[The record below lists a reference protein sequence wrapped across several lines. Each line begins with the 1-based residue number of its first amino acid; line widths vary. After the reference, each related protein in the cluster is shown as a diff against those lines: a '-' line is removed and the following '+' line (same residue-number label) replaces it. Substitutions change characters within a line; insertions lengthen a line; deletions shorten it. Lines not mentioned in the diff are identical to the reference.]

1 MRKVVPRTHLAGND
15 REGLFASCNQTT
27 RDFFEICGRCTQS
40 AHARSYTR
48 FLPMSDDKQ
57 RKSNGPEPRSGG
69 NVWLVLIAIVSAV
82 LLSAFLFGGTDMRL
96 RYPDLMQLLAA
107 MADDRQAETTVT
119 SPSEPVDAADDSKK
133 PAADGNDGKEDQK
146 VSDSETENV
155 EAANAEVTDAGEAT
169 TANDTPAEA
178 PGKTLASD
186 NRERRGVEKDAKTG
200 NPKVTVIV
208 PSTRRPDTYVEFG
221 GLQDIRVADG
231 EITGKVAYRSRGI
244 ENKGPVSDEFK
255 LIEFKTIRDTNN
267 EAEHEKLVQYLN
279 ASGVTWDNARPSR
292 LFRDHWPEMLMIG
305 VLVVLGI
312 IMLRRMGGVGSPMS
326 FSRSRGKLY
335 GQEDLAITFD
345 DAAGIDE
352 AVQEVREVVD
362 FLKNS
367 DKYKSLGGRIPKGVL
382 LVGPPG
388 TGKTLLAKAIAG
400 EAGVPFF
407 SLSGSDFV
415 EMYVGVGAAR
425 VRDMFQQATSR
436 APCIIFIDELD
447 ALGKSRSGS
456 TVGGHDEREQT
467 LNALLVEMDGFDS
480 NSGVIVV
487 AATNR
492 PETLDPALLRP
503 GRFDRQVL
511 VDRPD
516 VSGREDILR
525 VHVKNVKLDEQV
537 RLKEIASIT
546 PGFVGADLANLVNE
560 AALLAAR
567 ADKRAVG
574 IHEFNEAVERVTAG
588 LEKKNRVMNEEEK
601 IRVAYHET
609 GHALVAAALPNADP
623 VHKVSIIPRG
633 FAALGYMMQRPESDR
648 YLRTKAELESKMKVL
663 LAGTLTEEM
672 IFQDVSTGA
681 QNDLERCTEIARSI
695 VMDYG
700 MSRLGRINFR
710 RSMRSQ
716 FLAGGVAG
724 GEGYQMYHSEDM
736 AKLIDKEVARIIEDE
751 LNQTREIL
759 EQRREILE
767 AVTQRLLEVES
778 INNDELQKLIEEHS
792 SGPWLVPGTVKQK
805 PRAQIRNDDE
815 NPGLAVAD

>member
-1 MRKVVPRTHLAGND
+1 
-15 REGLFASCNQTT
+15 
-27 RDFFEICGRCTQS
+27 
-40 AHARSYTR
+40 
-48 FLPMSDDKQ
+48 MSDDKQ
-57 RKSNGPEPRSGG
+57 RNSNGSEQRSGG
-69 NVWLVLIAIVSAV
+69 NVWFVLIAIVSAV
-82 LLSAFLFGGTDMRL
+82 LLSAFLFGGSDMRL
-96 RYPDLMQLLAA
+96 RYPDLMKLLAA
-107 MADDRQAETTVT
+107 MAEARQADNPLMPLNDQGNLES
-119 SPSEPVDAADDSKK
+119 SPKVDEAATKVGDAARAEGSTD
-133 PAADGNDGKEDQK
+133 A
-146 VSDSETENV
+146 V
-155 EAANAEVTDAGEAT
+155 EAETGTEETAVVAAKPDAE
-169 TANDTPAEA
+169 
-178 PGKTLASD
+178 S
-186 NRERRGVEKDAKTG
+186 AKTG
-200 NPKVTVIV
+200 STEDGTAAKKIIDPKVTVIV
-208 PSTRRPDTYVEFG
+208 PSTKNDGQVEFG
-221 GLQDIRVADG
+221 GLEDVRVADG
-231 EITGKVAYRSRGI
+231 EITGTVAYRTRGI
-244 ENKGPVSDEFK
+244 DNKGPVGPYRMV
-255 LIEFKTIRDTNN
+255 EFKTIRDTNN
-267 EAEHEKLVQYLN
+267 EAEHKRLVEYLN

-292 LFRDHWPEMLMIG
+292 LFRDHWPELLMIG
-305 VLVVLGI
+305 VLVILGV
-312 IMLRRMGGVGSPMS
+312 IMLRRLGGVGSPMA

-335 GQEDLAITFD
+335 GQEELAIKFD
-345 DAAGIDE
+345 DAAGISE

-425 VRDMFQQATSR
+425 VRDMFQQATNR

-503 GRFDRQVL
+503 GRFDRHVL

-516 VSGREDILR
+516 ISGREDILR
-525 VHVKNVKLDEQV
+525 VHVKNVKLDEKV
-537 RLKEIASIT
+537 DLKDIASIT

-567 ADKRAVG
+567 AEKRAVG

-588 LEKKNRVMNEEEK
+588 LEKKNRVMNEDEK
-601 IRVAYHET
+601 IRVAYHEA

-633 FAALGYMMQRPESDR
+633 LAALGYTMQRPESER
-648 YLRTKAELESKMKVL
+648 YLMTKSELESNMKVL

-672 IFQDVSTGA
+672 IFQDISTGA
-681 QNDLERCTEIARSI
+681 QNDLERCTEVARSI

-710 RSMRSQ
+710 RSSKSA
-716 FLAGGVAG
+716 FLAGGG
-724 GEGYQMYHSEDM
+724 GDGFQMSHSEEM

-751 LNQTREIL
+751 LTQTREIL
-759 EQRREILE
+759 EQRREVLE
-767 AVTQRLLEVES
+767 AVTQKLLEVES
-778 INNDELQKLIEEHS
+778 INNDELTQLIKDNG

-805 PRAQIRNDDE
+805 PRAQIKSDEDDS
-815 NPGLAVAD
+815 GLAVAD